1 MSETDPMPTI
11 EARRNPRISSA
22 ERMLSEYAKHTEVEQ
37 VLTDYH
43 EANACR
49 RLEGGLADGINLFV
63 VIQDI
68 ERGCQAGDLRG
79 DPEMIEAMPLIPR
92 LYKGWL
98 SVAGQ
103 LLDSAKGFVRKGY
116 RVDGVDDLEMAIEEV
131 RAILGNIEIAET
143 LIPLAERL
151 EMGHRGN
158 PDPER
163 YGN

>member
-1 MSETDPMPTI
+1 M
-11 EARRNPRISSA
+11 
-22 ERMLSEYAKHTEVEQ
+22 
-37 VLTDYH
+37 
-43 EANACR
+43 
-49 RLEGGLADGINLFV
+49 DG
-63 VIQDI
+63 
-68 ERGCQAGDLRG
+68 
-79 DPEMIEAMPLIPR
+79 
-92 LYKGWL
+92 
-98 SVAGQ
+98 
-103 LLDSAKGFVRKGY
+103 AKGFVRKGY